1 MPLKNGPRLEDSPGE
16 LDKTFATAGQIEIE
30 QSGTANAIASD
41 SEARLLLALQE
52 NNGFVLSRYGV
63 DGEKDGDFKETHW
76 NFEDGD
82 VSTPTRVLLQEDNK
96 IVLIGRSLKNGIERA
111 AVTRFN
117 SNGSPDLVFGRRVL
131 PVPDN
136 TVTPRLN
143 YKFVDG
149 CLQHGNKILVCACH
163 KSGPLEVPLSR
174 VYCLMGNGEPDETFG
189 SDGGF
194 INIML
199 HDQPSYVTDVQIQH
213 DGKIIVAGSWTY
225 SGKSKRTRTVARYT
239 PTGVLDNTFG
249 RAGYADIVVPDESS
263 PKAKALD
270 FADLVN
276 RLVIQS
282 DDKVLIAGYSPGADG
297 RESGLL
303 ARLNVDGTVDA
314 DFHAGTPLLVSRPL
328 NDLTLNALALQ
339 PDGKI
344 VAVGRSLVA
353 GTVMQC
359 YERISETGEL
369 ENFWKGNSIGDC
381 SDVTIQPSGRVVIA
395 GSSGASFTGARY
407 PRVWGRVGN

>member
-30 QSGTANAIASD
+30 QRGTANAITSD

-149 CLQHGNKILVCACH
+149 CLKHGNKILVCACH

-225 SGKSKRTRTVARYT
+225 SGKSKEPARWHATRQRAFSIIRSGVRGM
-239 PTGVLDNTFG
+239 PTSLFLTS
-249 RAGYADIVVPDESS
+249 RA
-263 PKAKALD
+263 PKRRRWILLTLSIDWSYRATTRFSLQVIRQQQTDAKA
-270 FADLVN
+270 
-276 RLVIQS
+276 
-282 DDKVLIAGYSPGADG
+282 
-297 RESGLL
+297 
-303 ARLNVDGTVDA
+303 
-314 DFHAGTPLLVSRPL
+314 
-328 NDLTLNALALQ
+328 
-339 PDGKI
+339 
-344 VAVGRSLVA
+344 
-353 GTVMQC
+353 
-359 YERISETGEL
+359 
-369 ENFWKGNSIGDC
+369 DC
-381 SDVTIQPSGRVVIA
+381 SQD
-395 GSSGASFTGARY
+395 
-407 PRVWGRVGN
+407 